1 MLRAL
6 EAKTMT
12 NLIVRN
18 LAEQLVD
25 LVRDRILN
33 GTIPA
38 DQPIR
43 QDTLAAELGISK
55 IPLREALTR
64 LEQEG
69 LVRSQANRGYF
80 VRTLSTAE
88 AEEVYALR
96 LKLEPEMVAMAA
108 ERASEE
114 ERQHA
119 IRIHDELD
127 KVTDAHGDGVGR
139 FNRAFHL
146 ALIQPSAQSITTH
159 LLERLHVLG
168 ERYVRKHL
176 EPLGRDQRANDE
188 HSLMLKLWLDRDGD
202 AVAAA
207 TRSHIEKVIVD
218 LRRQLVAQQDD

>member
-1 MLRAL
+1 
-6 EAKTMT
+6 
-12 NLIVRN
+12 
-18 LAEQLVD
+18 
-25 LVRDRILN
+25 
-33 GTIPA
+33 
-38 DQPIR
+38 
-43 QDTLAAELGISK
+43 
-55 IPLREALTR
+55 
-64 LEQEG
+64 
-69 LVRSQANRGYF
+69 
-80 VRTLSTAE
+80 
-88 AEEVYALR
+88 
-96 LKLEPEMVAMAA
+96 MVAMAA
-108 ERASEE
+108 ERATEE

-207 TRSHIEKVIVD
+207 TRSHIEKTIVD